1 VRMSVVET
9 MPGLRLEPREVM
21 KTAAVGGKLELE
33 GEKALWGEKERVE
46 ICKAFGELEGLLGKQ
61 LR

>member
-1 VRMSVVET
+1 
-9 MPGLRLEPREVM
+9 LRLEPREVM